1 MVCGRIFRLHDSL
14 PQSNSFQD
22 SRYQLLLSYHISFSF
37 VSGMVSSIR
46 RAKFPKLA
54 FDKSCT
60 CRRVWGLKFEN
71 ELTNPKFQQYFS
83 KWFQLIS
90 LLSFLHN
97 HMVECWNM
105 DFSVCCQVSFFLRF
119 SSWKM
124 RKIVVLKVNWCLQIW
139 WIYNEFPWHK
149 RIHHSWYPHMGRFSI
164 RCNLEASK
172 HSWRWRK
179 PPEQGCVFVAEIR
192 RSPVDMKIVKNLP
205 LFTRFQPVVVQDF
218 HQSYLYQQVFSS
230 HCQISILWM

>member
-14 PQSNSFQD
+14 PQSNSIPGFQV
-22 SRYQLLLSYHISFSF
+22 SIATELSHIFF
-37 VSGMVSSIR
+37 FGSGMFSSMR

-60 CRRVWGLKFEN
+60 CRQVWGLKFEN
-71 ELTNPKFQQYFS
+71 EFTNPKFQQC
-83 KWFQLIS
+83 
-90 LLSFLHN
+90 FLFYN
-97 HMVECWNM
+97 QMVECWNM

-124 RKIVVLKVNWCLQIW
+124 RKIAVLKVNWCLQIW
-139 WIYNEFPWHK
+139 WVYRDFPWHK
-149 RIHHSWYPHMGRFSI
+149 RFHLSWYRHMGRFVI
-164 RCNLEASK
+164 QGNLKASK
-172 HSWRWRK
+172 HTWRWRK

-218 HQSYLYQQVFSS
+218 FHQSYLYQQVFSS
-230 HCQISILWM
+230 HCQICILWM